1 MLMVKKKEAKNM
13 LTLGE
18 VLKKQSEELEEH
30 EQIINTVYSLPLNK
44 ITHLLKKMGE
54 NWRNEIA
61 RLKKD
66 RPRRIKILQAARA
79 LGDLSENT
87 EYTEAKRDLGHLQSR
102 LRYLGKQLKYA
113 EIVKAEDDG
122 KVDLGK
128 TVVLKFDDDDE
139 TEEYKVVG
147 RMEADL
153 AAGKV
158 SFDSPLGQAIM
169 KKEAGTTATVA
180 APAGEYQVT
189 IVEVK

>member
-1 MLMVKKKEAKNM
+1 MVYFQKMTPE
-13 LTLGE
+13 GY
-18 VLKKQSEELEEH
+18 KQIED
-30 EQIINTVYSLPLNK
+30 
-44 ITHLLKKMGE
+44 
-54 NWRNEIA
+54 EIA

-66 RPRRIKILQAARA
+66 RPRRIKILQDARA

-102 LRYLGKQLKYA
+102 LRYLDKQLKYA
-113 EIVKAEDDG
+113 EIVETKDNG

-139 TEEYKVVG
+139 TEEYKIVG
-147 RMEADL
+147 RMEANLED
-153 AAGKV
+153 GKI

-169 KKEAGTTATVA
+169 KKEAGVTSIVE
-180 APAGEYQVT
+180 APAGEYKVT

>member
-1 MLMVKKKEAKNM
+1 MVYFQKMTPE
-13 LTLGE
+13 GY
-18 VLKKQSEELEEH
+18 KQIED
-30 EQIINTVYSLPLNK
+30 
-44 ITHLLKKMGE
+44 
-54 NWRNEIA
+54 EIA

-113 EIVKAEDDG
+113 EIVETKDDG

-128 TVVLKFDDDDE
+128 TVVLKFDDDE
-139 TEEYKVVG
+139 TEEYKIVG

-153 AAGKV
+153 ADGKI

-169 KKEAGTTATVA
+169 KQEAGTVATVE
-180 APAGEYQVT
+180 APAGEYKVT

>member
-1 MLMVKKKEAKNM
+1 MVYFQKMTPE
-13 LTLGE
+13 GY
-18 VLKKQSEELEEH
+18 KQIED
-30 EQIINTVYSLPLNK
+30 
-44 ITHLLKKMGE
+44 
-54 NWRNEIA
+54 EIA

-79 LGDLSENT
+79 LGDLSQNT

-113 EIVKAEDDG
+113 EIVETKDDG

-128 TVVLKFDDDDE
+128 TVVLKFDDDE
-139 TEEYKVVG
+139 TEEYKIVG

-153 AAGKV
+153 ADGKI

-169 KKEAGTTATVA
+169 KQEAGTVATVE
-180 APAGEYQVT
+180 APAGEYKVT
-189 IVEVK
+189 TVEVK

>member
-1 MLMVKKKEAKNM
+1 MIVGDNMGLFDKFKNI
-13 LTLGE
+13 
-18 VLKKQSEELEEH
+18 LKPK
-30 EQIINTVYSLPLNK
+30 
-44 ITHLLKKMGE
+44 
-54 NWRNEIA
+54 
-61 RLKKD
+61 
-66 RPRRIKILQAARA
+66 
-79 LGDLSENT
+79 
-87 EYTEAKRDLGHLQSR
+87 
-102 LRYLGKQLKYA
+102 
-113 EIVKAEDDG
+113 
-122 KVDLGK
+122 
-128 TVVLKFDDDDE
+128 

>member
-1 MLMVKKKEAKNM
+1 MVYFQKMTPE
-13 LTLGE
+13 GY
-18 VLKKQSEELEEH
+18 KQIED
-30 EQIINTVYSLPLNK
+30 
-44 ITHLLKKMGE
+44 
-54 NWRNEIA
+54 EIA

-113 EIVKAEDDG
+113 EIVESKDDG

-128 TVVLKFDDDDE
+128 TVVLKFDDDE
-139 TEEYKVVG
+139 TEEYKIVG

-153 AAGKV
+153 ADGKI

-169 KKEAGTTATVA
+169 KQEAGTVATVE
-180 APAGEYQVT
+180 APAGEYKVT

>member
-1 MLMVKKKEAKNM
+1 MVYFQKMTPE
-13 LTLGE
+13 GY
-18 VLKKQSEELEEH
+18 KQIEDE
-30 EQIINTVYSLPLNK
+30 T
-44 ITHLLKKMGE
+44 
-54 NWRNEIA
+54 A

-102 LRYLGKQLKYA
+102 LRYLGKQLKYV
-113 EIVKAEDDG
+113 EIVKTADDG
-122 KVDLGK
+122 KVDWGK

-139 TEEYKVVG
+139 TQEYKIVG

-153 AAGKV
+153 ANGKI

-169 KKEAGTTATVA
+169 KQEAGGVATVE
-180 APAGEYQVT
+180 APAGEYKVT

>member
-1 MLMVKKKEAKNM
+1 MVYFQKMTPE
-13 LTLGE
+13 GY
-18 VLKKQSEELEEH
+18 KQIED
-30 EQIINTVYSLPLNK
+30 
-44 ITHLLKKMGE
+44 
-54 NWRNEIA
+54 EIA

-113 EIVKAEDDG
+113 EIVETKGDG

-128 TVVLKFDDDDE
+128 TVVLKFDDDE
-139 TEEYKVVG
+139 TEEYKIVG

-153 AAGKV
+153 ADGKI

-169 KKEAGTTATVA
+169 KQEAGTVATVE
-180 APAGEYQVT
+180 APAGEYKVT

>member
-1 MLMVKKKEAKNM
+1 MVYFQKMTPE
-13 LTLGE
+13 GY
-18 VLKKQSEELEEH
+18 KQIED
-30 EQIINTVYSLPLNK
+30 
-44 ITHLLKKMGE
+44 
-54 NWRNEIA
+54 EIA

-113 EIVKAEDDG
+113 EIVKTTDDG
-122 KVDLGK
+122 KVDWGK

-139 TEEYKVVG
+139 TEEYKIVG

-153 AAGKV
+153 ADGKI

-169 KKEAGTTATVA
+169 KQEAGGVATVE
-180 APAGEYQVT
+180 APAGEYKVT
-189 IVEVK
+189 IVEAK

>member
-1 MLMVKKKEAKNM
+1 MVYFQKMTPE
-13 LTLGE
+13 GY
-18 VLKKQSEELEEH
+18 KQIED
-30 EQIINTVYSLPLNK
+30 
-44 ITHLLKKMGE
+44 
-54 NWRNEIA
+54 EIA

-113 EIVKAEDDG
+113 EIVETKDDG

-128 TVVLKFDDDDE
+128 TVVLKFDDE
-139 TEEYKVVG
+139 TEEYKIVG

-153 AAGKV
+153 ADGKI

-169 KKEAGTTATVA
+169 KQEAGIVATVE
-180 APAGEYQVT
+180 APAGEYKVT

>member
-1 MLMVKKKEAKNM
+1 MVYFQKMTPE
-13 LTLGE
+13 GY
-18 VLKKQSEELEEH
+18 KQIED
-30 EQIINTVYSLPLNK
+30 
-44 ITHLLKKMGE
+44 
-54 NWRNEIA
+54 EIA

-113 EIVKAEDDG
+113 EIVEAKDDG

-128 TVVLKFDDDDE
+128 TVVLKFDDDE
-139 TEEYKVVG
+139 TEEYKIVG

-153 AAGKV
+153 ADGKI

-169 KKEAGTTATVA
+169 KQEAGIVATVE
-180 APAGEYQVT
+180 APAGEYKVT

>member
-1 MLMVKKKEAKNM
+1 MVYFQKMTPE
-13 LTLGE
+13 GY
-18 VLKKQSEELEEH
+18 KQIED
-30 EQIINTVYSLPLNK
+30 
-44 ITHLLKKMGE
+44 
-54 NWRNEIA
+54 EIA

-87 EYTEAKRDLGHLQSR
+87 EYKRDLGHLQSR

-113 EIVKAEDDG
+113 EIVKTTDDG
-122 KVDLGK
+122 KVDCGK

-139 TEEYKVVG
+139 TEEYKIVG

-153 AAGKV
+153 ADEKI
-158 SFDSPLGQAIM
+158 SCDSPLGQAII
-169 KKEAGTTATVA
+169 KQEAGGVATVE
-180 APAGEYQVT
+180 APAGEYKVT

>member
-1 MLMVKKKEAKNM
+1 MVYFQKMTPE
-13 LTLGE
+13 GY
-18 VLKKQSEELEEH
+18 KQIED
-30 EQIINTVYSLPLNK
+30 
-44 ITHLLKKMGE
+44 
-54 NWRNEIA
+54 EIA

-113 EIVKAEDDG
+113 EIVKTTDDG

-139 TEEYKVVG
+139 TEKYKIVG

-153 AAGKV
+153 ADGKI

-169 KKEAGTTATVA
+169 KQEAGGVATVE
-180 APAGEYQVT
+180 APVGEYKVT

>member
-1 MLMVKKKEAKNM
+1 MVYFQKMTPE
-13 LTLGE
+13 GY
-18 VLKKQSEELEEH
+18 KQIED
-30 EQIINTVYSLPLNK
+30 
-44 ITHLLKKMGE
+44 
-54 NWRNEIA
+54 EIA

-113 EIVKAEDDG
+113 EIVKTTDDG

-128 TVVLKFDDDDE
+128 TVVLKFDGDDE
-139 TEEYKVVG
+139 TEEYKIVG

-153 AAGKV
+153 ADGKI

-169 KKEAGTTATVA
+169 KQEAGEVATVE
-180 APAGEYQVT
+180 APVGEYKVT